1 MTCKKCGSTIGKVSG
16 KSGEYFSC
24 LGVKIGKCDNKVNE
38 RQNVLE
44 KLILHDVKQLLS
56 DSGNIQRV
64 LENAAKKM
72 RKLYSEFPNKISRK
86 EKELAS
92 EERKLNNSI
101 NFIGEGNGTQSLNH
115 ALIESENKIDE
126 LKNEI
131 SVLQT
136 SHAKVIQMP
145 LIEWI
150 EDRLVHIQK
159 LLEQNVSES
168 AMVLRKLL
176 GPIELEPVFPESSRS
191 YYVAHT
197 TLETISIA
205 DKKIAPDSSE
215 KSANQYYWRPQGD
228 SNPRRQRERLVS

>member
-1 MTCKKCGSTIGKVSG
+1 MEDISA
-16 KSGEYFSC
+16 
-24 LGVKIGKCDNKVNE
+24 
-38 RQNVLE
+38 VLE

-56 DSGNIQRV
+56 DSVNIQRV

-72 RKLYSEFPNKISRK
+72 QKLYSEFPNKISRK

-92 EERKLNNSI
+92 EEKKLNNFI
-101 NFIGEGNGTQSLNH
+101 NFIGEGKGTQSLNH

-136 SHAKVIQMP
+136 SHAKVIQVP
-145 LIEWI
+145 PIDWI
-150 EDRLVHIQK
+150 EDRLVQIQK
-159 LLEQNVSES
+159 LLEQNVSEP

-176 GPIELEPVFPESSRS
+176 GPIELEPVFPESGRS
-191 YYVAHT
+191 CYVAHT

-205 DKKIAPDSSE
+205 DKRIAPDSSE
-215 KSANQYYWRPQGD
+215 KNANQYCWHPQGVASPSGID
-228 SNPRRQRERLVS
+228 SHLRERANFSYYN